1 VKKPCPECEKI
12 RESVSALFDG
22 ELAKAKAEALAK
34 RIHKCAEEGCGECLR
49 LLNDL
54 KKMDRALK
62 SFTADC
68 SPPDVIVDDLRKRVR
83 KILKSSHG
91 VA

>member
-1 VKKPCPECEKI
+1 MKKPCPECEKI
-12 RESVSALFDG
+12 RENVSALFDG
-22 ELAKAKAEALAK
+22 ELAKGEAEALAK

-62 SFTADC
+62 SSAAEC
-68 SPPDVIVDDLRKRVR
+68 RPPDEIVDDLKKRVR
-83 KILKSSHG
+83 ELLKSAHG
-91 VA
+91 MA